1 MGKAE
6 VVRFGL
12 SVVVGCTAVVATV
25 VVGIVVLKTSNGKNK
40 ILEYL

>member
-25 VVGIVVLKTSNGKNK
+25 VVGIVVLKTSKRQK
-40 ILEYL
+40 KMK

>member
-1 MGKAE
+1 VGKAE

-25 VVGIVVLKTSNGKNK
+25 VVGIVVLKTSKRQK
-40 ILEYL
+40 K